1 MANCCFIRSRNCSAY
16 FVIWFRCNGSSDL
29 SFSRN
34 RRVRIGE
41 VSLEEIVIMS
51 GERLII
57 DGIIKLAVFG
67 VSITL

>member
-1 MANCCFIRSRNCSAY
+1 MY

-29 SFSRN
+29 SFLCN
-34 RRVRIGE
+34 RCVRIGE

-51 GERLII
+51 GEWSII

-67 VSITL
+67 VSIML